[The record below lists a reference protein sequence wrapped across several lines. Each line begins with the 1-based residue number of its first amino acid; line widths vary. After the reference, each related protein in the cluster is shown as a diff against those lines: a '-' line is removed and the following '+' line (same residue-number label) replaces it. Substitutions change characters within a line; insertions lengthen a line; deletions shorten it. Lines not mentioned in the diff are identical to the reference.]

1 MYSDLWGLL
10 KHDRNS
16 SPGFF
21 RDFSSA
27 LSQLVFSFTSKFSI
41 WISSRP
47 KIIPTICEFVT
58 ILQTDSPLSHAR
70 AIRREGVWWRGVE
83 EAALL
88 FFLGRG
94 YPLVCQ
100 LEPAQ
105 QKFRN
110 RGQRNR
116 HLSPA
121 TKILDS
127 TGPGGSYF
135 LKFGQVCATK
145 GLKNDTLFETQTQKL
160 TPNWTEKQKLTM
172 TWDGVVSVTS

>member
-1 MYSDLWGLL
+1 MRVRDYPT
-10 KHDRNS
+10 DRLA
-16 SPGFF
+16 FE
-21 RDFSSA
+21 
-27 LSQLVFSFTSKFSI
+27 
-41 WISSRP
+41 SRA
-47 KIIPTICEFVT
+47 KGK
-58 ILQTDSPLSHAR
+58 

-88 FFLGRG
+88 YFLGRG
-94 YPLVCQ
+94 YTLACQ

-172 TWDGVVSVTS
+172 TWDGVVSVTLEGYKYIDQFKEIFVFFV